1 MTVAAFVIS
10 CLGLVVAVLA
20 AWFGRGQKRAA
31 ELAASEAKR
40 SADAAAEVAEVERAR
55 RAEEVAEAERRRV
68 RFELVHEGGSRYL
81 LCNAGTDPAYGV
93 HVDTGGLGVQDEVTD
108 FDEFEADGAHRY
120 LLGRTMD
127 PDLAEHVVVTWHHH
141 PDRSDDR
148 RTAKLLGP

>member
-31 ELAASEAKR
+31 EMAASEAKR

-55 RAEEVAEAERRRV
+55 RAEEVAEAQRRRV
-68 RFELVHEGGSRYL
+68 QFELVHEGGSRYL
-81 LCNAGTDPAYGV
+81 LRNAGTDPAYGV
-93 HVDTGGLGVQDEVTD
+93 HVDTGGLGVQNEITD
-108 FDEFEADGAHRY
+108 FEEFEADAEHRY
-120 LLGRTMD
+120 LLSRTMGSD
-127 PDLAEHVVVTWHHH
+127 PAARVVVTWHHH
-141 PDRSDDR
+141 PDRSDDQ